1 MEKIMNTHVVKI
13 TLLILFGALLIGL
26 ASCKSSCNAGYCDA
40 YGSNDVVVETD
51 RV

>member
-1 MEKIMNTHVVKI
+1 MKDSTKIRLAIYIAI
-13 TLLILFGALLIGL
+13 TGLFIYTMC
-26 ASCKSSCNAGYCDA
+26 SCKSSCSAGYCDA